1 MLRSWCDNGMTVI
14 DSSGL
19 ILGRLSSVVAKRLL
33 DGETIAIVN
42 AEHAIVSG
50 SKVKT
55 FADYLQSRQRGI
67 KEQGP
72 YYPKRPDRLL
82 KRTVRG
88 MLPYKRQR
96 GRDALSRLK
105 VYVGVPEEFKGEK
118 MSELDDASMMRLSTS
133 KYIEL
138 GELCRKLGGR
148 F

>member
-1 MLRSWCDNGMTVI
+1 MTVI
-14 DSSGL
+14 DASGL
-19 ILGRLSSVVAKRLL
+19 ILGRLSSIVARRLL

-42 AEHAIVSG
+42 AERTIVSG

-72 YYPKRPDRLL
+72 YYPRRPDRIL

-105 VYVGVPEEFKGEK
+105 VYVGVPEMLDCET
-118 MSELDDASMMRLSTS
+118 MSGLDGASMMRLSTS

-138 GELCRKLGGR
+138 GELSRKLGGK

>member
-1 MLRSWCDNGMTVI
+1 MLVI
-14 DSSGL
+14 DASGL
-19 ILGRLSSVVAKRLL
+19 ILGRLSSIVAKRLL
-33 DGETIAIVN
+33 EGDIVSIVN
-42 AEHAIVSG
+42 AEKAVVSG
-50 SKVKT
+50 SKVTT
-55 FADYLQSRQRGI
+55 FKDYQQSRQRGI

-82 KRTVRG
+82 KRTIRG

-105 VYVGVPEEFKGEK
+105 VYVGMPKELAGEPMK
-118 MSELDDASMMRLSTS
+118 ELEGASMSRLSTI

-138 GELCRKLGGR
+138 GELSRKLGGK

>member
-1 MLRSWCDNGMTVI
+1 MRLTVI

-19 ILGRLSSVVAKRLL
+19 ILGRLSSIVAKRLL
-33 DGETIAIVN
+33 DGETIALVN
-42 AEHAIVSG
+42 AERAIVSG

-55 FADYLQSRQRGI
+55 FADYLQSRKRGI
-67 KEQGP
+67 KEKGP
-72 YYPKRPDRLL
+72 YYPRRPDRLL

-88 MLPYKRQR
+88 MLPYKQQR

-105 VYVGVPEEFKGEK
+105 VYVGVPDELKGEE
-118 MSELDDASMMRLSTS
+118 MVVLDDASIMRLSTS

-138 GELCRKLGGR
+138 GELCRKLGGK

>member
-1 MLRSWCDNGMTVI
+1 VTVI
-14 DSSGL
+14 DASGL
-19 ILGRLSSVVAKRLL
+19 ILGRLSSIVARRLL

-42 AEHAIVSG
+42 AERLIVSG

-72 YYPKRPDRLL
+72 YYPRRPDRIL

-96 GRDALSRLK
+96 GRDAFCRLN
-105 VYVGVPEEFKGEK
+105 VYVGVPEMLEGET
-118 MSELDDASMMRLSTS
+118 MSGLDDASIMRLSTS

-138 GELCRKLGGR
+138 GELSRKLGGK